1 MNQAITLHLQS
12 AARYE
17 RIAGVVSFVGEDAS
31 GYFGLLPGHESFL
44 TLLEYGL
51 ARFRCAA
58 GPWRYLACPGAVLWF
73 TDDELFL
80 NTRRYL
86 IDDDYGR
93 ISGLLAGQLADEEM
107 ALKSVK
113 DNLRRLE
120 QELFRRLRGLAAGRT

>member
-1 MNQAITLHLQS
+1 MNRAFALHLQS

-17 RIAGVVSFVGEDAS
+17 RVAGLVSFVGEDAS
-31 GYFGLLPGHESFL
+31 GRFGLLPGHAPLL

-51 ARFRCAA
+51 ARFRQAA

-73 TDDELFL
+73 VADDLFL
-80 NTRRYL
+80 TTRRYL

-93 ISGLLAGQLADEEM
+93 ISALLAGQLAEEEA
-107 ALKSVK
+107 ALQSVK

-120 QELFRRLRGLAAGRT
+120 QELFRRLRGLEGQRP

>member
-1 MNQAITLHLQS
+1 MNRAFALHLQS

-17 RIAGVVSFVGEDAS
+17 RIEGLVSFVGEDAS
-31 GYFGLLPGHESFL
+31 GRFGLLPGHAPLL

-51 ARFRCAA
+51 ARFRQAA

-73 TDDELFL
+73 AADDLFL
-80 NTRRYL
+80 TTRRYL

-93 ISGLLAGQLADEEM
+93 ISALLAGQLAEEEA
-107 ALKSVK
+107 ALQSVK

-120 QELFRRLRGLAAGRT
+120 QELFRRLRGLEGQRP

>member
-1 MNQAITLHLQS
+1 MNRDFTLHLQS

-17 RIAGVVSFVGEDAS
+17 RIAGLVSFVGEDAS
-31 GYFGLLPGHESFL
+31 GSFGLLPGHAPFL

-51 ARFRCAA
+51 ARFRQAT

-86 IDDDYGR
+86 IDEDYGR
-93 ISGLLAGQLADEEM
+93 ISGLLEGQLAEEEA

-113 DNLRRLE
+113 DNLQRLE
-120 QELFRRLRGLAAGRT
+120 QELFRRLRGLEAGRT